1 MPPTLPAI
9 TIAINKIF
17 NLASSTFIPLNQQ
30 IVSNKGL
37 TKKIIACEECMDAC
51 IGNQSDVV
59 IVNKGEPSHKV
70 VDPIEQRVGLHLG
83 LALFLGQLIEY
94 DIISII
100 GQI

>member
-1 MPPTLPAI
+1 M
-9 TIAINKIF
+9 
-17 NLASSTFIPLNQQ
+17 
-30 IVSNKGL
+30 
-37 TKKIIACEECMDAC
+37 
-51 IGNQSDVV
+51 
-59 IVNKGEPSHKV
+59 NKGEPSHKV

>member
-1 MPPTLPAI
+1 
-9 TIAINKIF
+9 
-17 NLASSTFIPLNQQ
+17 
-30 IVSNKGL
+30 
-37 TKKIIACEECMDAC
+37 MDAC

-70 VDPIEQRVGLHLG
+70 VDQIEQRVGLHLG

>member
-1 MPPTLPAI
+1 
-9 TIAINKIF
+9 
-17 NLASSTFIPLNQQ
+17 
-30 IVSNKGL
+30 
-37 TKKIIACEECMDAC
+37 MDAC

-59 IVNKGEPSHKV
+59 VVNKGEPSHKV

-83 LALFLGQLIEY
+83 FALLLGQFIEY

>member
-1 MPPTLPAI
+1 
-9 TIAINKIF
+9 
-17 NLASSTFIPLNQQ
+17 
-30 IVSNKGL
+30 
-37 TKKIIACEECMDAC
+37 MDAC

-83 LALFLGQLIEY
+83 FALLGQLIEY
-94 DIISII
+94 DLISII

>member
-1 MPPTLPAI
+1 MLQPRRTF

-17 NLASSTFIPLNQQ
+17 NLANSTFIPLNQQ
-30 IVSNKGL
+30 IVSNKDL
-37 TKKIIACEECMDAC
+37 SKKMDAC
-51 IGNQSDVV
+51 IGNQSNVV